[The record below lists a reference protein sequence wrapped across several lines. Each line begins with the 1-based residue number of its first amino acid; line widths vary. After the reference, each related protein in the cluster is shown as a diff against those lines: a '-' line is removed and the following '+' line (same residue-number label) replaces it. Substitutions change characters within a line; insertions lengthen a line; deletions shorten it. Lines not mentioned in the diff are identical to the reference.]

1 MNTQNRHPRWWQLSL
16 LVPLMLGL
24 LLVDA
29 HMRLLPWEHQVIEVG
44 VVLLMY
50 GALACWLWT
59 NQDALEGET
68 KQQGG
73 WQSMEPAAWS
83 TVEAAS
89 QLTPSL
95 PTASIPAIRRQ
106 DSDEFYWLAE
116 PVLLDAELEQ
126 TLQGPLNQCAP
137 PSGARLN

>member
-16 LVPLMLGL
+16 LVPLMMGL
-24 LLVDA
+24 LLVDS
-29 HMRLLPWEHQVIEVG
+29 HMRLFPWEHQVIEVG

-50 GALACWLWT
+50 GALACWLWS

-73 WQSMEPAAWS
+73 WQRMQPAEWS
-83 TVEAAS
+83 AVEEAPWPTS
-89 QLTPSL
+89 SL
-95 PTASIPAIRRQ
+95 PTASMPAGRRQ
-106 DSDEFYWLAE
+106 DGDERYRLAE
-116 PVLLDAELEQ
+116 PVLFDAELKQ
-126 TLQGPLNQCAP
+126 TLHGPLNQCAR

>member
-1 MNTQNRHPRWWQLSL
+1 MNTQNRHPRWWQLSF
-16 LVPLMLGL
+16 LVPLMMAL

-29 HMRLLPWEHQVIEVG
+29 HMRLFPWEHQVIEVG

-50 GALACWLWT
+50 GALACWLWA

-73 WQSMEPAAWS
+73 WQSIELAAGPAPDEMARPVL
-83 TVEAAS
+83 VEQNATNHS
-89 QLTPSL
+89 QLVEYVPLAAELQPIFSRE
-95 PTASIPAIRRQ
+95 AIR
-106 DSDEFYWLAE
+106 
-116 PVLLDAELEQ
+116 
-126 TLQGPLNQCAP
+126 CAP

>member
-29 HMRLLPWEHQVIEVG
+29 HMRLSAWEHQTIEVG

-50 GALACWLWT
+50 GAMACWLWA
-59 NQDALEGET
+59 NQAALESET
-68 KQQGG
+68 KQEKR
-73 WQSMEPAAWS
+73 WQSLDLATGPTPDEMARPAL
-83 TVEAAS
+83 VEQNTTSHS
-89 QLTPSL
+89 Q
-95 PTASIPAIRRQ
+95 
-106 DSDEFYWLAE
+106 LAE
-116 PVLLDAELEQ
+116 PAPLTAELRQVLAREAIRC
-126 TLQGPLNQCAP
+126 TP